1 VTLAAAGLAASD
13 LAGAWRLESW
23 SFAYDDGRPSEYPLG
38 PQARGLLLYLP
49 SGELSATLMST
60 TPPPASLA
68 YAGRWSVADGAV
80 HHAIEIASDPA
91 LAGITTRRELQ
102 LDGDR
107 LTLTGADFRPGTG
120 RRQVIVWRRQS

>member
-1 VTLAAAGLAASD
+1 MSPAAAVLAASD

-23 SFAYDDGRPSEYPLG
+23 SFEYDDGRPSEYPLG
-38 PQARGLLLYLP
+38 PQAKGLLLYLP